1 VKNNK
6 IQFLLTFFVTIFSFN
21 TFGID
26 YFWVNYV
33 WLNDKSGPKK
43 YRAIDLTHQSVED
56 RKKYYGRHLT
66 ILSNKAKIFDD
77 QLSDKILIEDS
88 GVEVD
93 VGSDMD
99 ELVLQYYLP
108 SDSLFQKSLG
118 GIIAF
123 TGKNKVV
130 EFRKLTFRP
139 ASVKEQKSYIASLS
153 AQNEFD
159 QDHNID
165 KKSIKYVV
173 ENINDL
179 MISNEKKHIGFFR
192 NSKFFLNEKLV
203 YSNGYGFVAPNDEE
217 KDFLLYF
224 LNVNS
229 KKYILYKGY
238 PYKYFKQTQ
247 GYVRWGE
254 FGYYLIELG
263 ENKVEKVHWPLNS
276 KRYVEN

>member
-1 VKNNK
+1 MKNNK

-165 KKSIKYVV
+165 KKSIKY
-173 ENINDL
+173 
-179 MISNEKKHIGFFR
+179 
-192 NSKFFLNEKLV
+192 
-203 YSNGYGFVAPNDEE
+203 SNGYGFVAPNDEE